1 MFSFVFRD
9 PGALEEQLS
18 GFSFGFFVPIFFIN
32 VGIEFPLDE
41 LRDPS
46 VLGNALL
53 LIAVAF
59 VAKIIPSLLMTLL
72 RFRIRESVAAGALL
86 AGQLSVIIALADL
99 GLGLGLLSSGLRAGA
114 IMLVAVSAI
123 VSPVAFRVLAPPLPR
138 KEARP
143 APEVLW
149 DLD

>member
-1 MFSFVFRD
+1 
-9 PGALEEQLS
+9 
-18 GFSFGFFVPIFFIN
+18 
-32 VGIEFPLDE
+32 
-41 LRDPS
+41 
-46 VLGNALL
+46 
-53 LIAVAF
+53 VAF